1 MTYEHYAK
9 LEIRLALAARLQ
21 YVGHVPPV
29 SVSFPLA
36 QEPDDISSHPDPR
49 DLLARSR
56 HVVR

>member
-9 LEIRLALAARLQ
+9 LEALAACLQ

-36 QEPDDISSHPDPR
+36 QEPDDISSQPDPR
-49 DLLARSR
+49 DLLASSR
-56 HVVR
+56 HVVM